1 MMGLRRGWLRWA
13 GIVAVC
19 LGVTPDRSSGAEDEN
34 APITQAPVFVQVDGI
49 VTYDGRLPEP
59 LPVAEA
65 ASVRH
70 LVEVDPRTKGLK
82 EAVVWLEGVPART
95 KPSARRQPV
104 QVDQRNFF
112 FVPHVLTVDAGQE
125 VQFLNSDNANHGVT
139 AAALEPAN
147 CFNVSIPLAGEHY
160 THRFVASKHPVAI
173 GCPVHASMAAWIYV
187 FDHPHHAVTDD
198 QGRFRLPV
206 VPPGRYILQVRH
218 ADGGM
223 RKQEAIEIRSRDSVR
238 LQIEFHEADLIIRVR
253 ADRPSR

>member
-1 MMGLRRGWLRWA
+1 MISRRAGLLPWA
-13 GIVAVC
+13 VILVVC
-19 LGVTPDRSSGAEDEN
+19 FGVIPGRSSWAEDEN
-34 APITQAPVFVQVDGI
+34 APTAHATGSVRVEGI
-49 VTYDGRLPEP
+49 VTYDGPLPEP
-59 LPVAEA
+59 IPVAEA
-65 ASVRH
+65 ATVRH
-70 LVEVDPRTKGLK
+70 PVEVDPRTKGLK
-82 EAVVWLEGVPART
+82 DAVVWLDGAPARPE
-95 KPSARRQPV
+95 PSARRQPV

-112 FVPHVLTVDAGQE
+112 FVPHVLAVETGQE

-206 VPPGRYILQVRH
+206 VPPGQYTLQVRH

-223 RKQEAIEIRSRDSVR
+223 RKQEAIEIRSGNPVR
-238 LQIEFHEADLIIRVR
+238 LRIEFHEADLRNTGPGHR
-253 ADRPSR
+253 